1 MLVLKVA
8 GGGLVYILIYSK
20 DSDVIWRRDVK
31 YMERSKIR
39 FKVECVPEVKN
50 IDFLDAIFLFF
61 DLYAWNK
68 MHRVED
74 VQARL

>member
-8 GGGLVYILIYSK
+8 GGGLEYILIYSK

-61 DLYAWNK
+61 DLYALN
-68 MHRVED
+68 
-74 VQARL
+74 

>member
-1 MLVLKVA
+1 MVLKVA

-31 YMERSKIR
+31 NMELSKLR

-50 IDFLDAIFLFF
+50 IDFLVAIFLSF

-68 MHRVED
+68 MLCVED

>member
-1 MLVLKVA
+1 MVLKVA

-31 YMERSKIR
+31 NMELSKLR

-50 IDFLDAIFLFF
+50 IDFLVAIFLSFG
-61 DLYAWNK
+61 LYA
-68 MHRVED
+68 
-74 VQARL
+74 